1 MKMNY
6 LRLSG
11 LLRQQGG
18 MIEIAGDKK
27 DLRADTARAV
37 NARDRV
43 ITPQVV
49 RETNGGDGAG
59 NQAQRNKYPGFE
71 SVPR

>member
-18 MIEIAGDKK
+18 MIEIAGGKRG
-27 DLRADTARAV
+27 LRADMARAV
-37 NARDRV
+37 NAQDRV
-43 ITPQVV
+43 ITLQAV
-49 RETNGGDGAG
+49 REANGGGAG